1 MVSGDAITSSELSL
15 GFSLGQSGT
24 SSPPGQALNTMLNSC
39 VRPLICVKVPS
50 LSEEAYFTKKQGA
63 LQIH

>member
-39 VRPLICVKVPS
+39 VKVPS